1 MNTELNYYFPIII
14 AAALVS
20 VVWMYIAMKR
30 APELEDE
37 EDKSLT
43 ITFNVNIDDSK
54 VVELDQVKPKRV
66 YRKKAKP
73 TVAVKRTVGR
83 PRKATV

>member
-1 MNTELNYYFPIII
+1 MNTEINYYFPIII

-20 VVWMYIAMKR
+20 VVWMYIAMR
-30 APELEDE
+30 RSPELEDE

-73 TVAVKRTVGR
+73 AIATKRPVGR
-83 PRKATV
+83 PRKTTV